1 MKRVNLK
8 DSMHHHIH
16 NLKKPKVALKK
27 LPKIYYLKFKKRQK
41 QKQNK
46 IKTITFNVVNV
57 NLM

>member
-27 LPKIYYLKFKKRQK
+27 LPKIYYLKLKKK
-41 QKQNK
+41 TKTKTKQNK
-46 IKTITFNVVNV
+46 NNNI
-57 NLM
+57 